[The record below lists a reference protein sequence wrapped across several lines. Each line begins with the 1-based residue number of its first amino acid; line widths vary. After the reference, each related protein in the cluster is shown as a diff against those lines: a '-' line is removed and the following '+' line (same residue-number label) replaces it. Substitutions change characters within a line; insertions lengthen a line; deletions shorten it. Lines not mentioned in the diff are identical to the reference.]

1 MEKRFRDIKE
11 RMRKSNKSLLEVLE
25 HQNRIRKINIQ
36 INKDHDFYRKYER
49 LEFIVS

>member
-1 MEKRFRDIKE
+1 MEKRLRDIKE
-11 RMRKSNKSLLEVLE
+11 RMRRSNKSLLEVPE

-36 INKDHDFYRKYER
+36 ISKDHDFYRIYER